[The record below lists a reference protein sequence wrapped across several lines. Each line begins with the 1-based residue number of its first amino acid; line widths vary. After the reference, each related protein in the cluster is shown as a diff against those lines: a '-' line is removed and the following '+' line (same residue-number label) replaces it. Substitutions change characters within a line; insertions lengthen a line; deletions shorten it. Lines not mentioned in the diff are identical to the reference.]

1 MSGSISVTLEL
12 SGGAELMFA
21 NTRLHTLEIPADLT
35 LQSFLL
41 YLADEKMT
49 DKRRDL
55 FIQGDTVRPGMLV
68 LINDADWELEGEG
81 EYVIQDRD
89 VIHLISSLHGG

>member
-1 MSGSISVTLEL
+1 MPGSISVTLEL
-12 SGGAELMFA
+12 SGGAELMFG
-21 NTRLHTLEIPADLT
+21 NNRLHKLEIPADQT
-35 LQSFLL
+35 LQWFLL

-81 EYVIQDRD
+81 EYVVQDRD
-89 VIHLISSLHGG
+89 VLHLISSLHGG